1 MAKIGRN
8 DPCPCG
14 SGQKYKRCC
23 GPRDAAAAAERAA
36 TARAAALLAREPE
49 RFAPEAAIG
58 AEDDGLDEASNVVI
72 DLIDAGRLDEAEHA
86 AQDLLERYPEVH
98 DGLERLA
105 MVAAARGDRPRA
117 AEYYRKAA
125 DFVHAHADQYG
136 PEMAVYLRKRA
147 AEFNASPENASVD
160 HAL

>member
-1 MAKIGRN
+1 MATIGRN

-23 GPRDAAAAAERAA
+23 LPRDDAAAAERAA
-36 TARAAALLAREPE
+36 VERATTEQAAALAREAE
-49 RFAPEAAIG
+49 SSLTYAAIG
-58 AEDDGLDEASNVVI
+58 AEDEGLDNASNGVI
-72 DLIDAGRLDEAEHA
+72 DLIDAGRLDDAEHA
-86 AQDLLERYPEVH
+86 AQDLLARYPEVH

-105 MVAAARGDRPRA
+105 MVAAARGDRARA

-136 PEMAVYLRKRA
+136 PKMEVYLRARA
-147 AEFNASPENASVD
+147 TEFGTPIG
-160 HAL
+160 

>member
-1 MAKIGRN
+1 MAKIKRN

-23 GPRDAAAAAERAA
+23 LPRDEAAAAAERALVRE
-36 TARAAALLAREPE
+36 TAGV
-49 RFAPEAAIG
+49 APVTVIG
-58 AEDDGLDEASNVVI
+58 ADDDGLDAASNGVI

-86 AQDLLERYPEVH
+86 AQHLLEHYPDVH

-117 AEYYRKAA
+117 AEYYRQAA

-136 PEMAVYLRKRA
+136 PRMEVYLRRRVT
-147 AEFNASPENASVD
+147 EFSAPREEVSGDQAR
-160 HAL
+160 

>member
-23 GPRDAAAAAERAA
+23 LPRDEAAAVAERAA
-36 TARAAALLAREPE
+36 AARVRETARVAPAAV
-49 RFAPEAAIG
+49 IG
-58 AEDDGLDEASNVVI
+58 AEDDGLEAASNGVI

-86 AQDLLERYPEVH
+86 AQHLLEHYPDVH

-136 PEMAVYLRKRA
+136 PRMEIYLRRRA
-147 AEFNASPENASVD
+147 TEFSVP
-160 HAL
+160 L

>member
-1 MAKIGRN
+1 MATIGRN

-23 GPRDAAAAAERAA
+23 GPRDDATAAARAA
-36 TARAAALLAREPE
+36 GDRAAALVRQTP
-49 RFAPEAAIG
+49 RCAPETAIDG
-58 AEDDGLDEASNVVI
+58 EDDGLDDASNVVL
-72 DLIDAGRLDEAEHA
+72 DLIAGGRLDEAEHA

-105 MVAAARGDRPRA
+105 MVAAARGDRLRA
-117 AEYYRKAA
+117 AAYYRQAA

-136 PEMAVYLRKRA
+136 PKMEVYLRARA
-147 AEFNASPENASVD
+147 TEFGVPIG
-160 HAL
+160 

>member
-23 GPRDAAAAAERAA
+23 LPRDEAAA
-36 TARAAALLAREPE
+36 TARAAADRAAALAREADA
-49 RFAPEAAIG
+49 RSAADAAIN
-58 AEDDGLDEASNVVI
+58 AEDDGLDDASNGVI
-72 DLIDAGRLDEAEHA
+72 DLIDAGRLDEAERA
-86 AQDLLERYPEVH
+86 AHDLLERYPEVH

-105 MVAAARGDRPRA
+105 MVAAARGDRARA

-125 DFVHAHADQYG
+125 DFVHARGEGYD
-136 PEMAVYLRKRA
+136 PVMETYLRAKA
-147 AEFNASPENASVD
+147 NEFSAPLDDASD
-160 HAL
+160 GQAL

>member
-23 GPRDAAAAAERAA
+23 GPRDDAAAVERAAAARAA
-36 TARAAALLAREPE
+36 VRARATERVAA
-49 RFAPEAAIG
+49 APVIG
-58 AEDDGLDEASNVVI
+58 ADDDGLDAASNGVL

-86 AQDLLERYPEVH
+86 AQHLLAHYPDVH

-136 PEMAVYLRKRA
+136 PEMEVYLRRRA
-147 AEFNASPENASVD
+147 TDFSAPREEVSGDQAR
-160 HAL
+160 

>member
-1 MAKIGRN
+1 MAKTGRN

-23 GPRDAAAAAERAA
+23 LPRDDAADV
-36 TARAAALLAREPE
+36 ARAAELARETE
-49 RFAPEAAIG
+49 SAVISAAIG
-58 AEDDGLDEASNVVI
+58 AAIDAEDEGLDEASNAVI
-72 DLIDAGRLDEAEHA
+72 DLIDARRLDDAEQAAHA
-86 AQDLLERYPEVH
+86 LLERYPDVH

-105 MVAAARGDRPRA
+105 MVFAARGDRRGA

-136 PEMAVYLRKRA
+136 PQMEIYFRKRV
-147 AEFNASPENASVD
+147 AEFEAPQE
-160 HAL
+160 

>member
-23 GPRDAAAAAERAA
+23 GPRDDAAAAERAA
-36 TARAAALLAREPE
+36 ADRAAARARPTP
-49 RFAPEAAIG
+49 RFAPAMAIDG
-58 AEDDGLDEASNVVI
+58 EDEDGLDDASNGVI
-72 DLIDAGRLDEAEHA
+72 DLIDAGRLDDAEHA

-105 MVAAARGDRPRA
+105 MVAAARGDRARA

-125 DFVHAHADQYG
+125 DFVHAHADEYG
-136 PEMAVYLRKRA
+136 PEMEGYLRKRA
-147 AEFNASPENASVD
+147 AEFSASLEEVSGD
-160 HAL
+160 QAL

>member
-8 DPCPCG
+8 DPCHCG

-23 GPRDAAAAAERAA
+23 LPRDDAAAAERAA
-36 TARAAALLAREPE
+36 AARAAMLAREAQ
-49 RFAPEAAIG
+49 RSAPGVAIRVD
-58 AEDDGLDEASNVVI
+58 DDGLDDASNGVI

-86 AQDLLERYPEVH
+86 AQDLLERYPQVH

-105 MVAAARGDRPRA
+105 MVCAARGDRVRA

-125 DFVHAHADQYG
+125 DFVHAHADLYD
-136 PEMAVYLRKRA
+136 PKMEIYLRRRVT
-147 AEFNASPENASVD
+147 ECESPNG
-160 HAL
+160 

>member
-14 SGQKYKRCC
+14 TGQKYKRCC
-23 GPRDAAAAAERAA
+23 LPRDEAAAAAERAA
-36 TARAAALLAREPE
+36 AALARETE
-49 RFAPEAAIG
+49 RFASDAATG
-58 AEDDGLDEASNVVI
+58 AEDDGLDAASNDVI

-86 AQDLLERYPEVH
+86 AQHLLAHYPEVH

-117 AEYYRKAA
+117 AEYYCKAA

-136 PEMAVYLRKRA
+136 PRMEAYLRRRA
-147 AEFNASPENASVD
+147 TEFSAPREEVSGD
-160 HAL
+160 QTR